1 MSSGFVRRL
10 WSSRSRRWSIVVGAL
25 VVVALVYYRWQQRP
39 DGARFI
45 TAEATRGSVVRT
57 ITTTGAVDPVITVEV
72 GAYVSGT
79 IQTCYCDYNTQVKAG
94 QLCAKIDPRPY
105 QVVVDQDTANLANAR
120 AQLDKDRASLV
131 YAKVSYERDA
141 GLLGRGVV
149 SRDTVDN
156 DKSVYDQAVA
166 QVKVDESTISQREAE
181 LHAAQVNLDYT
192 NIISPV
198 DGTVVARNITIGQT
212 VAASFQTPTLFL
224 IAQDLT
230 KMQVDTNVS
239 ETDVGN
245 AKVGQKASFTVEA
258 YPARTF
264 WGRVSQVREAPITV
278 QNVVTYDVVVAVDN
292 PDFALLPGMT
302 ANTRIITDER
312 DDVVRVPLQ
321 ALRFTPQGMHRGGGH
336 ASGNAE
342 ASIRDHADHP
352 EHAGHGK
359 GGNEA
364 GVWVLRGG
372 RPERISIV
380 TDLTDG
386 SFAEVVKG
394 ELAPGDQVVIDEITH
409 EAGEAKGPSPS
420 PQSAAARPRFH
431 F

>member
-1 MSSGFVRRL
+1 MRARWLRGVG
-10 WSSRSRRWSIVVGAL
+10 RWSVALAAVVL
-25 VVVALVYYRWQQRP
+25 SALVYLRWTQRS
-39 DGARFI
+39 DAERYV
-45 TAEATRGSVVRT
+45 TATATRGPVVRT

-79 IQTCYCDYNTQVKAG
+79 IQSCSCDYNTQVKAG

-105 QVVVDQDTANLANAR
+105 QVVVDQDTANLGNAR
-120 AQLDKDRASLV
+120 AQLDKDRAGLA

-141 GLLGRGVV
+141 GLLGRGIV

-239 ETDVGN
+239 ESDVGN
-245 AKVGQKASFTVEA
+245 AKVGQRASFTVEA
-258 YPARTF
+258 YPGRTF
-264 WGRVSQVREAPITV
+264 SGRVAQVREAPITV
-278 QNVVTYDVVVAVDN
+278 QNVVTYDVVIAVDN
-292 PDFALLPGMT
+292 ADFALLPGMT
-302 ANTRIITDER
+302 ANTRIVTDER

-321 ALRFTPQGMHRGGGH
+321 TLRFTPQGVPRAGGRP
-336 ASGNAE
+336 SGDAE
-342 ASIRDHADHP
+342 ASVRDRP
-352 EHAGHGK
+352 PHGRGERDK
-359 GGNEA
+359 

-372 RPERISIV
+372 APERVPVV
-380 TDLTDG
+380 TGLVDD
-386 SFAEVVKG
+386 SFAEIVKG
-394 ELAPGDQVVIDEITH
+394 EIAPGDRVVVDEETH
-409 EAGEAKGPSPS
+409 EPSARPAPN
-420 PQSAAARPRFH
+420 PQAAARPRFG
-431 F
+431 FR